1 MKLNQLRDNPGAR
14 KKPITVGRGIG
25 SGKGKTSGRGVK
37 GQKARTG
44 VSIKGFEGGQTPL
57 IRRMPKRGFNNIFA
71 RDFAEVTLARL
82 QAAVDSG
89 KLAAGALTTADLVK
103 AGVAHKTKDG
113 VRLLAKGEL
122 KAKLTLTVEG
132 VTVGAK
138 AAIEKTGGS
147 VTLKAIREKPRKTKQ
162 AAKIA
167 AGEPLKKQK
176 KK

>member
-1 MKLNQLRDNPGAR
+1 MKLNQLRDNKGAR

-71 RDFAEVTLARL
+71 RDFAEVTLSRL

-89 KLAAGALTTADLVK
+89 KLKAGTLATADLVK

-113 VRLLAKGEL
+113 VRVLAKGEL
-122 KAKLTLTVEG
+122 KSKLTLTVEG
-132 VTVGAK
+132 VTAGAK
-138 AAIEKTGGS
+138 AAIEKAGGT

-162 AAKIA
+162 AAAIA
-167 AGEPLKKQK
+167 AKAAKAK
-176 KK
+176 